1 MQIPLDVAEPARRLE
16 PKMTVL
22 KPRSRMISVRLS
34 EDEYS
39 ALQHL
44 CATTGA
50 RSVSDLTRDAMRA
63 LLNGQVHENPPA
75 ILIDEFRTRLSNLDQ
90 KVDELAGRVALRA
103 ES

>member
-1 MQIPLDVAEPARRLE
+1 
-16 PKMTVL
+16 
-22 KPRSRMISVRLS
+22 
-34 EDEYS
+34 
-39 ALQHL
+39 
-44 CATTGA
+44 
-50 RSVSDLTRDAMRA
+50 MRA

>member
-1 MQIPLDVAEPARRLE
+1 
-16 PKMTVL
+16 MTVL

-39 ALQHL
+39 ALQQL
-44 CATTGA
+44 CASTGA

-63 LLNGQVHENPPA
+63 LLNGQVRDSAPTNFV
-75 ILIDEFRTRLSNLDQ
+75 DEFRTRLSNLDQ
-90 KVDELAGRVALRA
+90 KVEELAGRVALSRSGL